1 MMSVRTAL
9 VKNLSGSLAVKKFA
23 GYRTNKG
30 LERYLINE
38 GYKVLKIWGKNM
50 DIKDV
55 LKKYVLK
62 WESMQEKS

>member
-9 VKNLSGSLAVKKFA
+9 VKNLSGGLAVKKFV

-38 GYKVLKIWGKNM
+38 GYEVLKIWGKNM

-55 LKKYVLK
+55 LK